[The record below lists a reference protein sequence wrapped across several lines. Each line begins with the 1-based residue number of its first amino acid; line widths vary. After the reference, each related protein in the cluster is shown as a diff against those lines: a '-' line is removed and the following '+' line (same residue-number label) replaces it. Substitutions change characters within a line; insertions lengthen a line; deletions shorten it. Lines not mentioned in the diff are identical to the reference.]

1 MHFKIF
7 ANDSHAVVVV
17 EFMLVIF
24 WIAMHV
30 SLPVISLLLFVS
42 LLQLCVNPTH
52 EQALFSM
59 NSIDATIG
67 TLVDSGSDCAD
78 SEALLDNITAQI
90 KSVLSNVSLDNLG
103 VGRPG
108 HCGGFN
114 WTRVAYLNMTDPSH
128 SCPGNWTQ
136 INTPIRA
143 CRRKNGGSCDVAYY
157 SVNKRKY
164 SEICGRIV
172 ASVVGQPEAFLSYPA
187 QGTIDSYYLDG
198 MDITRGSPRQHVW
211 SFAAATS
218 RMNNLA
224 SLCPCSNRSL
234 AILSTV
240 VPPFVG
246 SNYFCD
252 CGAPPYKA
260 EVSGTNYI
268 NHTLWSGTDCPP
280 SSTCCTF
287 SKPPWFW
294 RVLPNSTTDDI
305 EIRQCANNIVTDENV
320 NAIVI
325 EVYIKP

>member
-1 MHFKIF
+1 MFRY
-7 ANDSHAVVVV
+7 VV
-17 EFMLVIF
+17 
-24 WIAMHV
+24 
-30 SLPVISLLLFVS
+30 SLLLFVS

-52 EQALFSM
+52 EQNILSVPVAA
-59 NSIDATIG
+59 IDSTVRKVGNCAA
-67 TLVDSGSDCAD
+67 SDVY
-78 SEALLDNITAQI
+78 NITAQI

-108 HCGGFN
+108 HCGSLN

-128 SCPGNWTQ
+128 SCPGNWSQ

-143 CRRKNGGSCDVAYY
+143 CQRKNSGSCDVAYY
-157 SVNKRKY
+157 SVNKQKY

-172 ASVVGQPEAFLSYPA
+172 ASVVGQPEAFSNYPG
-187 QGTIDSYYLDG
+187 QGINSYYLDG

-211 SFAAATS
+211 SFATATS

-224 SLCPCSNRSL
+224 HLCPCSNRSL
-234 AILSTV
+234 AIPSTV

-252 CGAPPYKA
+252 CGAPPYK
-260 EVSGTNYI
+260 VDVPGTNYI

-305 EIRQCANNIVTDENV
+305 EVRQCSNTIVADENV

-325 EVYIKP
+325 EVYVKP